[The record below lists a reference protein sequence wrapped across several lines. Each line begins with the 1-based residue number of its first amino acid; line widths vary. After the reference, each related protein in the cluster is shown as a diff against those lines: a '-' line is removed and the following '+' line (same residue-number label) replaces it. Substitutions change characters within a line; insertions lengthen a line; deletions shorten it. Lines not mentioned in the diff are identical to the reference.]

1 MDFVKVPKRQDKNKF
16 KNDQEFR
23 KAGKGVRAKEKNIE
37 LSKNKIKK

>member
-23 KAGKGVRAKEKNIE
+23 KAGKGVRAQEKNIE
-37 LSKNKIKK
+37 LSKIKK

>member
-1 MDFVKVPKRQDKNKF
+1 MDFVKVSTRQDKNKF
-16 KNDQEFR
+16 KNDGEFR